1 MVDLSLEPALHDRHR
16 LHLPIFRNQPCTSVR
31 RRGALLL
38 WPKYIINVTGKMGAL
53 WPLNRSRV
61 SADRRPTDNQASKK
75 STSTVLHFLPKA
87 VLAPGPPPRWPAA
100 QKVERPPSTVHSQ
113 CGADDEFQGA
123 IGFAC
128 ARVTTR
134 AYKRLRVATLCF
146 GGLVPIAEHY
156 VANRRC

>member
-1 MVDLSLEPALHDRHR
+1 MYVKLGAELAWGILVCLTRDR
-16 LHLPIFRNQPCTSVR
+16 LHVITI
-31 RRGALLL
+31 A
-38 WPKYIINVTGKMGAL
+38 
-53 WPLNRSRV
+53 
-61 SADRRPTDNQASKK
+61 
-75 STSTVLHFLPKA
+75 TVLHFLPKA
-87 VLAPGPPPRWPAA
+87 VLAPGSPPRWPAA